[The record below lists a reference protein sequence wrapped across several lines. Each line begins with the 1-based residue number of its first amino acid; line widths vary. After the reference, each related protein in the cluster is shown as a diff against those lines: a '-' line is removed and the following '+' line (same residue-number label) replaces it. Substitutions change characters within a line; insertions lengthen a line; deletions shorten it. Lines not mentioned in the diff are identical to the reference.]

1 MTFSQTK
8 IWMSVGAYVLAGT
21 AAISPSNA
29 TEVKLEPSA
38 QLEVAQVAQPMLLRL
53 IAGTPTA
60 APAQGG
66 EGGEGGEGGASAKP
80 TTATP
85 AQGGEGG
92 EELSAGEK
100 ANAEF
105 KDKLSG
111 SDLLSALQ
119 KGGHIIYFRHA
130 QTEKDYADQA
140 DPKMK
145 LGDCETQRKLN
156 DVGIQQSK
164 DIGSAFTAKKIP
176 VGEVITSEY
185 CRAWKTADL
194 AFGKHQKNPKL
205 NFLPF
210 EDYTDAQVQEMKA
223 NVMPLLTAVPKG
235 GTNTVIVGHDDIFE
249 AGTGIYPAPQ
259 GMAYVLTPD
268 GKGGFVIQAN
278 MLPEDWAKL

>member
-21 AAISPSNA
+21 AAIATSVNA
-29 TEVKLEPSA
+29 AEVKPAEPSS
-38 QLEVAQVAQPMLLRL
+38 QSSIGQIAQPTGVFL
-53 IAGTPTA
+53 IAGTPAQGGEGGEGGASKPTTA

-66 EGGEGGEGGASAKP
+66 EGGA
-80 TTATP
+80 
-85 AQGGEGG
+85 
-92 EELSAGEK
+92 EEPSAGEK
-100 ANAEF
+100 ANATF
-105 KDKLSG
+105 QDKLSG
-111 SDLLSALQ
+111 SALLNALQ

-145 LGDCETQRKLN
+145 LGDCESQRKLN
-156 DVGIQQSK
+156 NVGIQQSK
-164 DIGSAFTAKKIP
+164 DVGLAFTAKKIP

-194 AFGKHQKNPKL
+194 AFGKHLKNPKL

-223 NVMPLLTAVPKG
+223 NVMPLLTAVPKAG
-235 GTNTVIVGHDDIFE
+235 KNTILVGHDDIFE

-268 GKGGFVIQAN
+268 GKGSFIIQAN

>member
-1 MTFSQTK
+1 MTK
-8 IWMSVGAYVLAGT
+8 IFQFTTLGLSLGLAIFMAACGGESSSTGGAADSSPPGT
-21 AAISPSNA
+21 P
-29 TEVKLEPSA
+29 
-38 QLEVAQVAQPMLLRL
+38 VAQE
-53 IAGTPTA
+53 TKA
-60 APAQGG
+60 AKA
-66 EGGEGGEGGASAKP
+66 ED
-80 TTATP
+80 
-85 AQGGEGG
+85 
-92 EELSAGEK
+92 LSAGEK

-111 SDLLSALQ
+111 SVLLGALQ
-119 KGGHIIYFRHA
+119 KGGHVIYLRHA

-140 DPKMK
+140 DPKMT
-145 LGDCETQRKLN
+145 LANCETQRKLN

-164 DIGSAFTAKKIP
+164 DIGAAFTAKKIP

-194 AFGKHQKNPKL
+194 AFGRHQKNPKL

-235 GTNTVIVGHDDIFE
+235 NTNTVIVGHDDIFE
-249 AGTGIYPAPQ
+249 AATGIYPDPQ

-268 GKGGFVIQAN
+268 GKGSFVIQAN